1 MHCIIKQA
9 DTSVTDRLTT
19 IVTDLSLLV
28 QNEWWREAIL
38 TCLKEIVSQVA
49 LPPSEELAARVI
61 LLTAAL
67 KSTNQSWASDVCF
80 HRNFLTSHC
89 RLQISLPPIYPL
101 PLSLSTPT
109 FFSPCSLIS
118 LRWARSLPYSFC
130 SGPQAETDLFN
141 KRLAGWVVDVAAVEQ
156 RLMWPFVPQESES
169 QGGSLQMGSDC
180 TSSPR
185 ISLNECRME

>member
-38 TCLKEIVSQVA
+38 TCFKKIVYCLHLKSWLHVS
-49 LPPSEELAARVI
+49 VI

-89 RLQISLPPIYPL
+89 RLQISLPHIYPL

-180 TSSPR
+180 SSSPR